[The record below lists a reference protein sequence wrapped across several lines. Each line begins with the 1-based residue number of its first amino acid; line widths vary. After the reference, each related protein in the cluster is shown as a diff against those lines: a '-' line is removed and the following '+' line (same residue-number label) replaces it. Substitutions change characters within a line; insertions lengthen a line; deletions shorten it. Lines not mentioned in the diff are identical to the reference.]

1 MSQSVGE
8 VLIESFPPP
17 RIQIKG
23 REIGQRWVG
32 FFLVIFDLAVIWK
45 ERGGGSYQIWPA
57 QCLVFTLL
65 QLQLDTAP
73 AGVDKVNNLQILWG
87 ETETL
92 PLLSSLQAG

>member
-32 FFLVIFDLAVIWK
+32 FFLVIFDLAVI
-45 ERGGGSYQIWPA
+45 
-57 QCLVFTLL
+57 LL